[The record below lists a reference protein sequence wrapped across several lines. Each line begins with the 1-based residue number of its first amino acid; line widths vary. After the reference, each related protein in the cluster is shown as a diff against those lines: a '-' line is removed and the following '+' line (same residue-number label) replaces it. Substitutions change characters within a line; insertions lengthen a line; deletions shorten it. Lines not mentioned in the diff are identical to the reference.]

1 MWLTLIR
8 GQREHRWI
16 RSGFAIQPI
25 ITLLARVRPQLHIA
39 VRHEPFLCHA
49 IWIAIT
55 RTDWIDDYARPSAG
69 VMLAPEKFALFESSN
84 IDTFR
89 GSEGVSPRKIII
101 VE

>member
-1 MWLTLIR
+1 ML
-8 GQREHRWI
+8 
-16 RSGFAIQPI
+16 PI

-39 VRHEPFLCHA
+39 VRHERFLCHA
-49 IWIAIT
+49 IWIATT
-55 RTDWIDDYARPSAG
+55 RTDWTDDCARPSAG
-69 VMLAPEKFALFESSN
+69 VMLAPEFESSN